1 MNIQKNVTK
10 KYTVKYI
17 CMYIKTKTPS
27 TTKKSQLDKPQ
38 MFKHEN
44 TQVYIVSYIFSNYF
58 TWCGNQSKTATADIQ
73 TPLAGSSI
81 NT

>member
-44 TQVYIVSYIFSNYF
+44 TQVYIVSYIFMILLYVVIKAKLP
-58 TWCGNQSKTATADIQ
+58 Q
-73 TPLAGSSI
+73 
-81 NT
+81 